1 MRPVTDLAIRVF
13 AAIALLVIPVNV
25 FYFLFSKATLWG
37 SLLFLHVLGY
47 TFQVDGYT
55 LFVNDMSLEFVP
67 ACVATSAYY
76 LLALLVLLTKDVR
89 LKVRFYLFFLGAF
102 LIFLANSAR
111 VDILLYILV
120 RFGENW
126 FDRIHIFF
134 WHFVSSVY
142 VAVVWIFLVY
152 KLKVK
157 AVPVYSDFR
166 FLLSQSVFAR
176 KGKSTSRSKHR
187 RLGAR

>member
-1 MRPVTDLAIRVF
+1 MRPVTDLVTRVF
-13 AAIALLVIPVNV
+13 IAISLLVVPFNV
-25 FYFLFSKATLWG
+25 FYFLFSKVTLWG

-47 TFQVDGYT
+47 AAQADGYI
-55 LFVNDMSLEFVP
+55 LFVEGRDLEFVP

-76 LLALLVLLTKDVR
+76 LLALLVLLTKDVKLRIR
-89 LKVRFYLFFLGAF
+89 LYMLFLGAF
-102 LIFLANSAR
+102 LIFLMNLVR

-126 FDRIHIFF
+126 FDKVHIFF

-142 VAVVWIFLVY
+142 VAVIWVFLVY
-152 KLKVK
+152 KFKVK

-166 FLLSQSVFAR
+166 FLLSQSVFCRKSR
-176 KGKSTSRSKHR
+176 KGRGVKPR